1 MKTLIILFFTC
12 LVTACATQ
20 TTQKVSALQFHD
32 QGFSPSSTPI
42 DRENVLTLSKEMKS
56 YLLEEIM
63 PQLSRRGP
71 QRALFEALSSKRQ
84 IKLEYD
90 AEMTRNAAQAFAAR
104 SGNCLSLVLMTA
116 AFAKQLGLDVQFQN
130 VIINEA
136 WSRNN
141 DLYFAA
147 GHVNIVLGRRPNF
160 LRNTDEYHQSMVI
173 DFLPP
178 SEILGQK
185 TVLISEATVIAMY
198 MNNRAAELLAQHNVN
213 DAYWFAREALRADPD
228 FLTAYNTLGVIY
240 RQHGDFQLAE
250 NVFKQ
255 ILEKEPNN
263 TLTLSN
269 LAEVLRKS
277 GQAQE
282 AQVYISRLEQLQP
295 YPPFYFFNRGLAA
308 MQRGEFTE
316 AKVLFK
322 REIKR
327 DANYDEFH
335 LWLALAHLKLGE
347 IPNAT
352 EELLLAKANSTTRKA
367 HDLYAGKLE
376 RIKATYTH

>member
-1 MKTLIILFFTC
+1 MKTWTILFFTC
-12 LVTACATQ
+12 LLAACATSG
-20 TTQKVSALQFHD
+20 TQKLSELHFHD
-32 QGFSPSSTPI
+32 QEFAPSSIPI
-42 DRENVLTLSKEMKS
+42 DKENVLTVSKDMES
-56 YLLEEIM
+56 YLHQEIM
-63 PQLSRRGP
+63 PQLSKRGP
-71 QRALFEALSSKRQ
+71 QRALFEAISSKRQ

-116 AFAKQLGLDVQFQN
+116 AFAKQLGLDVQYQN
-130 VIINEA
+130 VLINES

-147 GHVNIVLGRRPNF
+147 GHVNIVLGRRSGF
-160 LRNTDEYHQSMVI
+160 LRNADEYHQRMVI

-213 DAYWFAREALRADPD
+213 DAYWFAREALRTDPN

-240 RQHGDFQLAE
+240 RQHGNFQLAE

-255 ILEKEPNN
+255 ILTKEPDN
-263 TLTLSN
+263 TLALSN

-277 GQAQE
+277 GRPLE
-282 AQVYISRLEQLQP
+282 AQVYFSRLEELQP
-295 YPPFYFFNRGLAA
+295 YPPFHFFNRGLAA
-308 MQRGEFTE
+308 MQRGDFAE
-316 AKVLFK
+316 AKTLFK

-347 IPNAT
+347 IPDAT

-367 HDLYAGKLE
+367 HDLYVGKLE
-376 RIKATYTH
+376 RIKSTYTH